1 MQNRN
6 QAKNRVSLIPIALF
20 IILFFGCIGK
30 QQVRVEDLGI
40 SIPATWNAPFPQSQ
54 KVSGNW
60 WSIFNDPMLD
70 SFLFRLKTES
80 PDIKTLVQNQELA
93 IQNAKLGG
101 ASIFPSINISTRADT
116 NVQNLS
122 GFGFADSFFN
132 SSSED
137 DSSGNSE
144 QPSNEV
150 LTFGNKN
157 FGLGLNL
164 QWEVDIWGRLM
175 NGRKA
180 AYKDYES
187 ITYDLSYLQFS
198 IMIRSAQLFFNA
210 KEAASQLELSEES
223 YNSLVEIRDLVK
235 ERYEKGLRSSLDYR
249 LAETSVATSI
259 VSIENSKSILRSLN
273 RQIEILTGDYPSGTF
288 INKSSLPTA
297 LPLIPVGMPAS
308 IIQRRP
314 DIRSLVLKME
324 AASHRVAQST
334 RDLLPGIT
342 INGSAGTSTQDIE
355 KIFDVDHGVWNLGMS
370 VTAPIFNGGRLRSI
384 KKIQESNYEN
394 SKQEL
399 IRGILKAFS
408 EIEQFLDQN
417 KSLSIQNEA
426 LEIAVKQSKDAYE
439 LSIERY
445 DKGVTTLESVLNSQR
460 QYNAIRS
467 QQLTI
472 RRQSIEN
479 RLSLVLAMGGE
490 LKKE

>member
-1 MQNRN
+1 MENNCQT
-6 QAKNRVSLIPIALF
+6 KNRIPVILIALF
-20 IILFFGCIGK
+20 IFLFFGCMGK
-30 QQVRVEDLGI
+30 QQVHVEDLGI
-40 SIPATWNAPFPQSQ
+40 SIPSTWNAPLPQSQ

-60 WSIFNDPMLD
+60 WSVFNDSMLD

-80 PDIKTLVQNQELA
+80 PDIKTIIQNQEVA

-101 ASIFPSINISTRADT
+101 ASIFPSINISVRADT

-137 DSSGNSE
+137 DSSSNNE
-144 QPSNEV
+144 QSSNGV

-157 FGLGLNL
+157 FGLGVNL
-164 QWEVDIWGRLM
+164 QWEIDIWGRLM

-187 ITYDLSYLQFS
+187 IMYDLSYLEFS

-259 VSIENSKSILRSLN
+259 VLIENSKSILRSLN
-273 RQIEILTGDYPSGTF
+273 RQIELLTGDYPAGTF
-288 INKSSLPTA
+288 ISKSSLPNA
-297 LPLIPVGMPAS
+297 IPLIPVDMPAS

-479 RLSLVLAMGGE
+479 RLSLVLAMGGD

>member
-1 MQNRN
+1 MQNKN
-6 QAKNRVSLIPIALF
+6 QLMNRLFFILVSLSSISF
-20 IILFFGCIGK
+20 HGCAGK
-30 QQVRVEDLGI
+30 QQVHVEDLDI
-40 SIPATWNAPFPQSQ
+40 SIPEAWNTPFPPSE
-54 KVSGNW
+54 KVSGDW
-60 WSIFNDPMLD
+60 WSVFDDPMLD
-70 SFLFRLKTES
+70 SFIARLKTKS

-93 IQNAKLGG
+93 IQNARLEG
-101 ASIFPSINISTRADT
+101 ASIFPSLNIAARADS

-132 SSSED
+132 SSSD
-137 DSSGNSE
+137 DTSSGNSG
-144 QPSNEV
+144 QSSGGV

-157 FGLGLNL
+157 FGLGVNL

-180 AYKDYES
+180 AFKDYES
-187 ITYDLSYLQFS
+187 VTHDLSYMQFS
-198 IMIRSAQLFFNA
+198 ILIRAAQLYFNA

-259 VSIENSKSILRSLN
+259 VSIENSKNILKSLN
-273 RQIEILTGDYPSGTF
+273 RQIETLTGDYPSGTF
-288 INKSSLPTA
+288 INKSSLPTI
-297 LPLIPVGMPAS
+297 LPAVPVGMPAS
-308 IIQRRP
+308 VIQRRP

-324 AASHRVAQST
+324 AAGHRVAQSK
-334 RDLLPGIT
+334 RDLLPGI
-342 INGSAGTSTQDIE
+342 IIDGSAGTSTQEIE
-355 KIFDVDHGVWNLGMS
+355 KIFDQDYGVWNLGMS
-370 VTAPIFNGGRLRSI
+370 VTAPLFNGGRLRSI

-417 KSLSIQNEA
+417 ESLNVQNGA
-426 LEIAVKQSKDAYE
+426 LNIAVEQSKDAYE
-439 LSIERY
+439 LSKERY

-460 QYNAIRS
+460 QYNTIRS

-472 RRQSIEN
+472 HRQSIEN

-490 LKKE
+490 LEKK

>member
-6 QAKNRVSLIPIALF
+6 QTKNRVSLIPIALF
-20 IILFFGCIGK
+20 IILFFGCTVK

-101 ASIFPSINISTRADT
+101 ASIFPSINVSTRADT

-144 QPSNEV
+144 QPSNGV

-273 RQIEILTGDYPSGTF
+273 RQIEILIGDYPSGTF

-297 LPLIPVGMPAS
+297 LPLIPVSMPTS

-355 KIFDVDHGVWNLGMS
+355 KIFD
-370 VTAPIFNGGRLRSI
+370 
-384 KKIQESNYEN
+384 
-394 SKQEL
+394 
-399 IRGILKAFS
+399 
-408 EIEQFLDQN
+408 
-417 KSLSIQNEA
+417 
-426 LEIAVKQSKDAYE
+426 
-439 LSIERY
+439 
-445 DKGVTTLESVLNSQR
+445 
-460 QYNAIRS
+460 
-467 QQLTI
+467 
-472 RRQSIEN
+472 
-479 RLSLVLAMGGE
+479 
-490 LKKE
+490 